1 MAKSRSK
8 SVVGIRGALLSL
20 RVFSASISL
29 RGTCPHLRCVL
40 AYSPTSLGAVGFE
53 ALLAQLTGSLL
64 GSLLGRLLGRVWLR
78 PEKTDGNLESDSEKI
93 AWR

>member
-64 GSLLGRLLGRVWLR
+64 GRLLGRVWLR